1 MREAPSLQNIFKSR
15 KYSFRGLGAN
25 GVALTLQEGKAGVDS
40 LYISEGKYKLRWA
53 EHPGR
58 YIKAIPG
65 LAGTD
70 PALLKNWSVGFV
82 PYNTTTRELEIW
94 IHNSAGT
101 LADLVADQYLYLEVE
116 FAETEV

>member
-1 MREAPSLQNIFKSR
+1 
-15 KYSFRGLGAN
+15 
-25 GVALTLQEGKAGVDS
+25 
-40 LYISEGKYKLRWA
+40 
-53 EHPGR
+53 
-58 YIKAIPG
+58 
-65 LAGTD
+65 
-70 PALLKNWSVGFV
+70 V